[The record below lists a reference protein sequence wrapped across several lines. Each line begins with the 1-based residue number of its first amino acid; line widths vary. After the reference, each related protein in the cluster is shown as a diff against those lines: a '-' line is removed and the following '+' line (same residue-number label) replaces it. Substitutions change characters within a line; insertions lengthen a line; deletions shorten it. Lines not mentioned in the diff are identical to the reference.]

1 MASLTGITRWGNL
14 CRGGVAATNLKET
27 NPALYADLMN
37 RLKRIEGQA
46 RGIQRMLEEGHDCEQ
61 ILIQLG
67 AMKAAINRVGMK
79 AMACNLGQ
87 RVVEAIRNGQPT
99 EDVVDEAIEHFL
111 KLG

>member
-1 MASLTGITRWGNL
+1 MNI
-14 CRGGVAATNLKET
+14 KEN
-27 NPALYADLMN
+27 NPVLFEDLMR

-46 RGIQRMLEEGHDCEQ
+46 RGVQRMLDEGQACEQ

-79 AMACNLGQ
+79 AAACNMGYE
-87 RVVEAIRNGQPT
+87 VTEAVKRGENPT
-99 EDVVDEAIEHFL
+99 DAVGDVIEQFI